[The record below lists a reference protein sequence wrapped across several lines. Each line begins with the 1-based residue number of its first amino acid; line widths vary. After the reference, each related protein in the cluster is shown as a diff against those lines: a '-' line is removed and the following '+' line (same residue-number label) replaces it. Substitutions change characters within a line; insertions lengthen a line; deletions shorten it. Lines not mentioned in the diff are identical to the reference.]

1 MHRVIVLG
9 GGMVGGVIAR
19 DFAKEKD
26 IEVTVADR
34 DENALQRLEESA
46 PLHTIKADLSE
57 PENVKE
63 IAGNFDLVV
72 GAVPGFLGFR
82 TLKAVIEAGKNY
94 ADISFMPENPLELD
108 YLAKENDV
116 VAMGDCGVA
125 PGLSNMLIGHLSAEM
140 DRLEDVKI
148 YVGGLPVVRTWPYEY
163 KAPFSPIDVI
173 EEYTRPVRYR
183 RDGKIITAPALSE
196 PEFIDFPGIGTLE
209 AFNTDGLRTLLD
221 TVDCPNMVE
230 KTLRYPGHRERVLM
244 LRETGF
250 FGREPVEV
258 GGRKIR
264 PIDLTAKLLFPL
276 WKLKEKDEEF
286 TVMRVQV
293 KAEKDGEKVM
303 HTYDLLKRG
312 DIENGLSSMA
322 MCTGYPVSIMVSLIL
337 GGEFRESGVI
347 VPEFIGKSPAIF
359 KKFMEKLERKGI
371 VFEHRVEEIP

>member
-1 MHRVIVLG
+1 MYRIIVLG

-19 DFAKEKD
+19 DLAKEKD

-34 DENALQRLEESA
+34 DENVLRRLKESA
-46 PLHTIKADLSE
+46 PLQTIKADLSE
-57 PENVKE
+57 PENVKK
-63 IAGNFDLVV
+63 IVRNFDLVV

-82 TLKAVIEAGKNY
+82 TLKAVIKAKKNY

-108 YLAKENDV
+108 SLAKENGVTV
-116 VAMGDCGVA
+116 VVDCGVA

-140 DRLEDVKI
+140 DRLEEVKI
-148 YVGGLPVVRTWPYEY
+148 YVGGLPVARIWPYEY

-183 RDGKIITAPALSE
+183 RGGKMVTVPALSE
-196 PEFIDFPGIGTLE
+196 PEFIDFPEIGTLE

-221 TVDCPNMVE
+221 TVDCLNMVE
-230 KTLRYPGHRERVLM
+230 KTLRYPGHRERMLM

-258 GGRKIR
+258 GGREIR
-264 PIDLTAKLLFPL
+264 PIDLTVKLLFPL
-276 WKLKEKDEEF
+276 WKLKENDEEF
-286 TVMRVQV
+286 TVMRVQA
-293 KAEKDGEKVM
+293 KAEKDGEKIM

-312 DIENGLSSMA
+312 DAENGLSSMA
-322 MCTGYPVSIMVSLIL
+322 MCTGYPVSIMAGLIL
-337 GGEFRESGVI
+337 RGKFQERGVI
-347 VPEFIGKSPAIF
+347 VPEFIGKNRVIF
-359 KKFMEKLERKGI
+359 KEFMEKLERKGI